1 MSREETMPAPAVG
14 RQLGLALRVT
24 PLVMVLTALG
34 AELLTLGNKVTNLLF
49 LIK

>member
-1 MSREETMPAPAVG
+1 MAITVTG
-14 RQLGLALRVT
+14 RALELALRAT
-24 PLVMVLTALG
+24 PLVMVMTASD